1 VLCLAAIPTACT
13 GLVNTAGGLYALRFF
28 IGMAGGS
35 FVVCQ
40 FWSTIMFA
48 PEVVGAANGFIGGWG
63 NLGGGVTQLVIGTGL
78 MPLFLRY
85 MDADMAWR
93 TISIIPAVLAIVT
106 GIIVFFISDDYPSTS
121 GSFKRSLVLRKTLSK
136 SGTFEHKARVDEA
149 FMTAAKRSAS
159 WILLLHYMF
168 SFGIELTMLGCIG
181 QYFTDVFG
189 IPNHQASA
197 VASIFGWMN
206 VFARGAGGWISDLAY
221 HKIGMKGRYIVHAI
235 CLAMEGVFVLVLGV
249 SDSFAGALTIMIF
262 FSIAVQASEGTT
274 FAIVP
279 FVDKKFPGAVSGI
292 VSSGGNLGGLLF
304 TSLLLIGDSNTTY
317 YQLVFYV
324 MGACCL
330 ASVPL
335 AFFVR
340 VEDVV
345 EGEMNKS
352 TVGNNKCTEKN
363 ENNGAR
369 RQVHFDDPSETG
381 GVGNEP
387 TVSFAVGDVVTRH
400 RDV

>member
-1 VLCLAAIPTACT
+1 
-13 GLVNTAGGLYALRFF
+13 
-28 IGMAGGS
+28 
-35 FVVCQ
+35 
-40 FWSTIMFA
+40 
-48 PEVVGAANGFIGGWG
+48 
-63 NLGGGVTQLVIGTGL
+63 
-78 MPLFLRY
+78 
-85 MDADMAWR
+85 
-93 TISIIPAVLAIVT
+93 
-106 GIIVFFISDDYPSTS
+106 
-121 GSFKRSLVLRKTLSK
+121 
-136 SGTFEHKARVDEA
+136 
-149 FMTAAKRSAS
+149 
-159 WILLLHYMF
+159 
-168 SFGIELTMLGCIG
+168 
-181 QYFTDVFG
+181 
-189 IPNHQASA
+189 
-197 VASIFGWMN
+197 MN
-206 VFARGAGGWISDLAY
+206 IFARGAGGWASDLAY

-317 YQLVFYV
+317 YRLVFYV

-340 VEDVV
+340 VDDVAD
-345 EGEMNKS
+345 GETSKS
-352 TVGNNKCTEKN
+352 TVGNYKCNEKN

-381 GVGNEP
+381 GEDNQP
-387 TVSFAVGDVVTRH
+387 TVRFAVGDAVALVASH
-400 RDV
+400 KDA